1 MRKIFTLGA
10 LTAATLIAAVAT
22 GCTGTSASGE
32 GAMSFTTINTGT
44 AYRLLNS
51 AREFGTEEDI
61 VFTDSVSLVMPDRLM
76 GGKTGALRD
85 SILSVAFDSVG
96 ADTRS
101 VIAGY
106 MDKTAAVFGY
116 PVEKVDTLAAG
127 TTADGFTRTDGT
139 IVNLTPELLVYCVT
153 TSDYQPRAAHGMSTS
168 YYINYDIKEQRVL
181 GFDDIFD
188 TAKTDS
194 LTAAIQT
201 QADALEQVI
210 GPTTIAALPEGNN
223 FMLSPTGEIVF
234 VFQPYEVASY
244 AQGTIRVAFYPYELV
259 EYMTPFAV
267 KFFNLGDID

>member
-10 LTAATLIAAVAT
+10 LSAATLIAAVAT
-22 GCTGTSASGE
+22 GCTGTAASGE
-32 GAMSFTTINTGT
+32 GAMSFATVETGT

-51 AREFGTEEDI
+51 AREFGTDEDI
-61 VFTDSVSLVMPDRLM
+61 VFTDSVSLIMPQRLM
-76 GGKTGALRD
+76 GHKADALRD

-101 VIAGY
+101 VISGY
-106 MDKTAAVFGY
+106 MDRTAAVFGY

-127 TTADGFTRTDGT
+127 TTADGYTRTDGT

-168 YYINYDIKEQRVL
+168 YYINYDMAGQRVL
-181 GFDDIFD
+181 GFRDLFD
-188 TAKTDS
+188 PAKTDS
-194 LTAAIQT
+194 LTMAIQT

-210 GPTTIAALPEGNN
+210 GPTTIAALPEGDN

-267 KFFNLGDID
+267 RFFKLDDID